1 MLVQSATPQVT
12 PDHYAGESTC
22 AESAPCA
29 RPALAFETGTRDGA
43 TVLTMKGQ
51 LVAETAVIAEAKILT
66 TTVLA
71 GRPLN
76 LVLDLTEV
84 DAIDQ
89 HGTAL
94 LTKTRFTVSAA
105 RGTLHLVAP
114 PGGAV
119 HPTLNRYLR
128 RISVPY
134 PQDVPA
140 APGAHTAGT
149 ARSA

>member
-1 MLVQSATPQVT
+1 MLVQSATSQVT
-12 PDHYAGESTC
+12 ADHYAGES
-22 AESAPCA
+22 AEGAIAPRA

-43 TVLTMKGQ
+43 TVLAMTGQ
-51 LVAETAVIAEAKILT
+51 LVADTAVTAEAKILT

-76 LVLDLTEV
+76 LVIDLTGI

-119 HPTLNRYLR
+119 HPTLSRYLR
-128 RISVPY
+128 RIAVPSLD
-134 PQDVPA
+134 DVPA
-140 APGAHTAGT
+140 TGAHLPNA

>member
-1 MLVQSATPQVT
+1 MLVQSATSQVT
-12 PDHYAGESTC
+12 PDRCAGASECGTP
-22 AESAPCA
+22 APRA

-43 TVLTMKGQ
+43 TVLAMTGQ
-51 LVAETAVIAEAKILT
+51 LVAETVVTAEAKILT
-66 TTVLA
+66 TTVPA

-76 LVLDLTEV
+76 LVLDLTGI

-89 HGTAL
+89 LGTAL

-119 HPTLNRYLR
+119 HPALNRYLR
-128 RISVPY
+128 RISVPH
-134 PQDVPA
+134 PQDL
-140 APGAHTAGT
+140 PGAHLPGAVRR
-149 ARSA
+149 A